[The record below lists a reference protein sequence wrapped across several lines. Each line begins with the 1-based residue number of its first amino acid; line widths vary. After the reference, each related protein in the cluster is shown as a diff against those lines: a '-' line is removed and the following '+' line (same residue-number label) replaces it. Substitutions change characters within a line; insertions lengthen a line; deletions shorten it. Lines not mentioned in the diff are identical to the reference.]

1 MLIVESRSVPLEIVL
16 GRWTALIAAYAKAA
30 VNHKAEEV
38 VGGGHILDCG
48 KGNLFKKHTCLEA
61 GDGSRSNDVHVRVAG
76 SDSNTYADA
85 ARNEILT
92 YVGNLVVI
100 EHQVDVVRYDV
111 NTILVETGE
120 IVAENVMSRLADDC
134 PTLGNLDY
142 RVRGCWYASDSCN
155 QQDESECTEETGNYA
170 VPAPEGSARCELHG
184 LFLSLDTKRMDPAGG
199 VLRLML
205 SDYRSA
211 GRHDSC
217 IFGCSAWRW
226 PVRGNSS
233 GNGCAEDFS
242 KKENC
247 KSREIV

>member
-1 MLIVESRSVPLEIVL
+1 
-16 GRWTALIAAYAKAA
+16 
-30 VNHKAEEV
+30 
-38 VGGGHILDCG
+38 
-48 KGNLFKKHTCLEA
+48 
-61 GDGSRSNDVHVRVAG
+61 VRVAG

-120 IVAENVMSRLADDC
+120 IVAENVMSGLADDC

-142 RVRGCWYASDSCN
+142 RVRRCWYASDSCN
-155 QQDESECTEETGNYA
+155 QQDESECTGETGNYA
-170 VPAPEGSARCELHG
+170 VPVLGGSARGELHG

-233 GNGCAEDFS
+233 GNGGGRTLVKGKLEVKGISVNIMLIYYLDSIPISGHHSFKIGP
-242 KKENC
+242 KKGTGKRDN
-247 KSREIV
+247 RLQGTGYR